1 MKLIMKKIKSALL
14 VVSFFTYGV
23 SGQTQIGLDI
33 DSEAGGDA
41 LGYSVSMPD
50 YLTVGS
56 GAPWNDGNGNRAGH
70 VRIYNWNG
78 SAWVQKG
85 LDIDGEAAEDQSGY
99 CISMPDA
106 NTVAIGA
113 PYNRPGNT
121 GAYYAAGHVRIYNW
135 NGNAWVQKGSDID
148 GQEYWS
154 IGEVLSMPDAN
165 TIAIGAPDAK
175 KPGSG
180 ADVGRVMVYSWN
192 GTDWVQKGAELI
204 GDTVLVSGSWFDIG
218 KSVHMPNANTL
229 AIGAW
234 NTSSLPRSG
243 LVRVYEW
250 DGVSWIRKGQ
260 NILGESIGDH
270 SGRTLTMPD
279 ENTIAIGADYNG
291 GNGVESGHVRIH
303 EWNGTIWVQ
312 KGLDI
317 DGEAPNNYSGYSLSM
332 PSANTIAIGA
342 IGNFNNNGISGQV
355 RIYDWDGN
363 SWVQKG
369 VDIDGE
375 HQGCFFGSSVSMPDE
390 NHISIGGRGNYHNG
404 TYSGHVRVYTF
415 SSVTVEEVNPVF
427 RVSPNPANS
436 HLIIETDESH
446 VGKSYN
452 IFDFNG
458 KKMLTGKVTTMEV
471 KIDIEKLPNG
481 QYHFELESGTVCSF
495 IVSR

>member
-1 MKLIMKKIKSALL
+1 MKKIKSALL
-14 VVSFFTYGV
+14 VVSFFTYVV

-33 DSEAGGDA
+33 DSEAGGDY
-41 LGYSVSMPD
+41 LGHSVSMPD
-50 YLTVGS
+50 YLTLGI
-56 GAPWNDGNGNRAGH
+56 GAPWNDGNGNG
-70 VRIYNWNG
+70 
-78 SAWVQKG
+78 
-85 LDIDGEAAEDQSGY
+85 
-99 CISMPDA
+99 
-106 NTVAIGA
+106 
-113 PYNRPGNT
+113 
-121 GAYYAAGHVRIYNW
+121 AGHVRIYNW

-154 IGEVLSMPDAN
+154 IGKVLSMPDAN
-165 TIAIGAPDAK
+165 TIAIGAPDAI
-175 KPGSG
+175 KPNNG
-180 ADVGRVMVYSWN
+180 AEVGRVMVYSWN

-204 GDTVLVSGSWFDIG
+204 GDTVPGSGLNWFGIG

-234 NTSSLPRSG
+234 QTSYMPSRG

-250 DGVSWIRKGQ
+250 NGVSWNRKGQ
-260 NILGESIGDH
+260 SILGETIGDY
-270 SGRTLTMPD
+270 SGNSLTMPD
-279 ENTIAIGADYNG
+279 ANTIAIGADYNG
-291 GNGVESGHVRIH
+291 GNGIESGHVRIY

-317 DGEAPNNYSGYSLSM
+317 DGEGTYNYSGYSVSM

-342 IGNFNNNGISGQV
+342 VGNFNANGVSGHA
-355 RIYDWDGN
+355 RIYEWDGN

-369 VDIDGE
+369 IDIDGE
-375 HQGCFFGSSVSMPDE
+375 HPGCFFGFSVSMPDE
-390 NHISIGGRGNYHNG
+390 NHVSIGGPGNNHNG
-404 TYSGHVRVYTF
+404 NNSGHVRVYTF
-415 SSVTVEEVNPVF
+415 SSVTVEEVNPVI
-427 RVSPNPANS
+427 RVSPNPAKS

-458 KKMLTGKVTTMEV
+458 KKMLTGKVTSTEV